1 MIMNINNNI
10 ISKLRYYF
18 VIFILF
24 KGYMNKVNK
33 MIRKWLYE
41 WRLYSPHNTSYRLYI
56 PRSEFWISL
65 MNYKDECLI
74 E

>member
-1 MIMNINNNI
+1 
-10 ISKLRYYF
+10 L
-18 VIFILF
+18 
-24 KGYMNKVNK
+24 KGHMNKIDK

-41 WRLYSPHNTSYRLYI
+41 WRLYSQHNTSYKLYI
-56 PRSEFWISL
+56 LKSEFWIYL